1 MSLRD
6 SIGPGSVAVGL
17 KAANKAE
24 AIDRLLELLV
34 AGGKLRDAGAARE
47 AVLAREH
54 KMSTGMKNGIA
65 IPHGKTDAVDGLVA
79 CLAISEQPV
88 DFESLDGL
96 PSRIFIMTLSPP
108 SKTGPHLQFLAEVSQ
123 LFKSPERRQA
133 LLDARTPEALLD
145 ALYAR

>member
-17 KAANKAE
+17 KAASKAE

-47 AVLAREH
+47 AVLARER

-79 CLAISEQPV
+79 CLAISEEPI

>member
-6 SIGPGSVAVGL
+6 SIGPDNVAVGL
-17 KAANKAE
+17 KAANKAQ

-34 AGGKLRDAGAARE
+34 AGGKLKDLNAARE
-47 AVLAREH
+47 AVLARER

-65 IPHGKTDAVDGLVA
+65 IPHGKTEAVDELVA
-79 CLAISEQPV
+79 CLAISERPI

-133 LLDARTPEALLD
+133 LLDARSPEALLD

>member
-1 MSLRD
+1 M
-6 SIGPGSVAVGL
+6 AVGL
-17 KAANKAE
+17 KAANKAQ

-34 AGGKLRDAGAARE
+34 AGGKLKDLNAARE
-47 AVLAREH
+47 AVLARER

-65 IPHGKTDAVDGLVA
+65 IPHGKTDAVDGLLA
-79 CLAISEQPV
+79 CLAISEKPI

-123 LFKSPERRQA
+123 LFKSPDRRQA
-133 LLDARTPEALLD
+133 LLDAQTPQALLD

>member
-17 KAANKAE
+17 KAASKAE
-24 AIDRLLELLV
+24 AIDRLIELLV

-47 AVLAREH
+47 AVLARER

-79 CLAISEQPV
+79 CLAISEEPI

-133 LLDARTPEALLD
+133 LLDAPTPEALLD

>member
-6 SIGPGSVAVGL
+6 SIGPDSVAVGL
-17 KAANKAE
+17 KAANKAQ

-34 AGGKLRDAGAARE
+34 AGGKLKDLNAARE
-47 AVLAREH
+47 AVLARER

-65 IPHGKTDAVDGLVA
+65 IPHGKTDAVDGLLA
-79 CLAISEQPV
+79 CLAISEKPI

-123 LFKSPERRQA
+123 LFKSPDRRQA
-133 LLDARTPEALLD
+133 LLDAQTPQALLD

>member
-24 AIDRLLELLV
+24 AIDRLIELLV

-47 AVLAREH
+47 AVLARER

-79 CLAISEQPV
+79 CLAISEEPI

-133 LLDARTPEALLD
+133 LLDAPTPEALLD

>member
-6 SIGPGSVAVGL
+6 SIGPDNVAVGL
-17 KAANKAE
+17 KAANKAQ

-34 AGGKLRDAGAARE
+34 AGGKLKDLNAARE
-47 AVLAREH
+47 AVLARER

-65 IPHGKTDAVDGLVA
+65 IPHGKTDAVDGLLA
-79 CLAISEQPV
+79 CLAISEKPI

-123 LFKSPERRQA
+123 LFKSPDRRQA
-133 LLDARTPEALLD
+133 LLDAQTPQALLD